1 MSKSNE
7 ALGSPSYP
15 TDYISYEDEAK
26 QAGIAQAMSALTGDR
41 PPEEMIDSV
50 LFIGDRPF
58 VPDMPDQTP
67 VDVMPAWT
75 GDGPPGSL

>member
-1 MSKSNE
+1 
-7 ALGSPSYP
+7 
-15 TDYISYEDEAK
+15 
-26 QAGIAQAMSALTGDR
+26 MSALTGDR